1 MKTIK
6 TIAPLLFM
14 LFSIHTQAQLLKKL
28 GDRAAKAAERTV
40 ERKVEKKAEKETEK
54 AFDSVFNNK
63 KLKKKNQKKRKS
75 KNKSNTNKKQQYE
88 VSTSH
93 EFTSGNQTIF
103 EDNYSR
109 EKVGD
114 FPSKWDTN
122 GSGEV
127 VSINN
132 EKWFHLANKSMY
144 IPLTKNKLPENYTIE
159 FDLLTKGLDRR
170 TSSQAFLVLLFAD
183 HNGFQKSKTWSIV
196 KISPCQ
202 FITSPGVIEK
212 QVNGSRQLRNNI
224 GKDYREAINGKS
236 RISIAANKTRLRVW
250 INDNKIVDV
259 PRLLDDG
266 IAHFKMYTRGL
277 RGERNV
283 DEIFIRDFKMAKTGI
298 DYRSKLLNE
307 GSISTNAIL
316 FESGSSRIK
325 GESYAIIEDISNV
338 LLEDNSINIR
348 IVGHTDADGSEDGNL
363 KLSKSRANAVK
374 QLMTSK
380 FKVSDSRI
388 EVTGK
393 GESEPISDNT
403 TSEGKAQN
411 RRVEFIKI

>member
-1 MKTIK
+1 MTKTIL
-6 TIAPLLFM
+6 ALLFM
-14 LFSIHTQAQLLKKL
+14 LSSIHTQAQLLKKL
-28 GDRAAKAAERTV
+28 GDKAAKAAERTV

-63 KLKKKNQKKRKS
+63 KLTKKKGKKRKS
-75 KNKSNTNKKQQYE
+75 KNESDTNNDQEYE
-88 VSTSH
+88 VSTSS
-93 EFTSGNQTIF
+93 EFTSGNQIIF

-127 VSINN
+127 VLINN
-132 EKWFHLANKSMY
+132 EKWFRIANKSMY
-144 IPLTKNKLPENYTIE
+144 IPLTKGKLPENYTIE
-159 FDLLTKGLDRR
+159 FDMLTKGVDNG

-183 HNGFQKSKTWSIV
+183 HNGFQNSRTWSMV
-196 KISPCQ
+196 EISPCQ
-202 FITSPGVIEK
+202 FITSPGAIEK
-212 QVNGSRQLRNNI
+212 QVNGSRQLRNEI

-236 RISIAANKTRLRVW
+236 RISISANKTRLRVW

-277 RGERNV
+277 RDERNV

-316 FESGSSRIK
+316 FESGSSTIK
-325 GESYAIIEDISNV
+325 NESFAIIRDISNV
-338 LLEDNSINIR
+338 LLEDTSINIR

-363 KLSKSRANAVK
+363 KLSKNRAAAVK
-374 QLMTSK
+374 QLMTSQ
-380 FKVSDSRI
+380 FKINESRI

-403 TSEGKAQN
+403 TPEGKAQN